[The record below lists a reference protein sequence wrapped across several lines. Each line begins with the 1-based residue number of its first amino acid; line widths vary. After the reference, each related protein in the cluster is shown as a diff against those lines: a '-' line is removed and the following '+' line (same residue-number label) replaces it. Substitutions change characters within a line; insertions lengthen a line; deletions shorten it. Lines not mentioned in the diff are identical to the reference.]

1 MSKDSLRG
9 GYTTKSIITLVIAF
23 LLFQM
28 FIAPKIENAKSN
40 VESDLE
46 LSQVK
51 KCISSMSDRYVL
63 RHIEE
68 PNVFDCRDLKC
79 FAIDIGQSNRDGK
92 IKLYE
97 KDDTPEF
104 CYTDSGAF
112 ENAEIEGLVDTE
124 TKSKEYNLEDKK
136 LLNFDKV
143 DI

>member
-9 GYTTKSIITLVIAF
+9 GYTTKSIITLIIAF

-28 FIAPKIENAKSN
+28 FIMPYIDSAKGS

-46 LSQVK
+46 LSHLK
-51 KCISSMSDRYVL
+51 KCISSMSNRYIM
-63 RHIEE
+63 RDIEDS
-68 PNVFDCRDLKC
+68 NNLDCREVKC
-79 FAIDIGQSNRDGK
+79 FGIDFGENKKDGK
-92 IKLYE
+92 IKVFELE
-97 KDDTPEF
+97 EAPDM
-104 CYTDSGAF
+104 CYDNDIF
-112 ENAEIEGLVDTE
+112 ENAEVEGLVDTE